1 MGTKPNEIDATPGK
15 KKKVDSEEFEE
26 SEESKARR
34 GVKRRWL
41 PRRLPFGTGTTPIK
55 QGHEVII

>member
-34 GVKRRWL
+34 GVKRR
-41 PRRLPFGTGTTPIK
+41 LPFGTGTTPIK